1 MITIWVPKRLVEIDL
16 LNVAAR
22 SGPQL
27 VQVCEDSYARRLQYA
42 AQKVRQ
48 SGAKIIMLTGPSASG
63 KTTTAHKLA
72 AALTEMGTPAQVISL
87 DNFFRGSQYY
97 PRMPDGT
104 LDYEHPDTLD
114 MPLIRQCLQELS
126 LTDKTVLPIYDFV
139 REERSEQTE
148 AIDLAGGVC
157 IVEGIHA
164 LNPMLTS
171 LVPSGHVYRIYAGLR
186 EEYCQEGRRLI
197 NTQNIRL
204 CRRVLRDAAARGRS
218 PEQTLAMWDRV
229 LDGETRYIKG
239 FKNTADFLL
248 DTAFSYEL
256 GIIAGLLPEVGR
268 RMSPDSRYT
277 EMWDEAARRFEHVQP
292 LDRQLIPPGAMLR
305 EFYAGVGGDGSKV

>member
-126 LTDKTVLPIYDFV
+126 QTDKTVLPIYDFV

-248 DTAFSYEL
+248 DTAYSYEL

-268 RMSPDSRYT
+268 RMSPDSGYT